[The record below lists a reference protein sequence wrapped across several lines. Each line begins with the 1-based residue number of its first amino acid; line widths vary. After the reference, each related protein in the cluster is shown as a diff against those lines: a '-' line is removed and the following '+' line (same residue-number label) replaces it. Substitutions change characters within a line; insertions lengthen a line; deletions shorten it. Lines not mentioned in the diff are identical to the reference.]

1 MTRRKEIESIII
13 GTLLNTFETD
23 WFADCSYCI
32 TADMFMEERNAKIYS
47 VICEYRNTG
56 DKVITPIH
64 LFEFDDKLFPLLE
77 YMSNLAVD
85 FYFLVK
91 KIKFNERVRLAKL
104 IEGKQYRYTD
114 VKFSDYVSKFI
125 EMVIK
130 ERKTQNKSI

>member
-32 TADMFMEERNAKIYS
+32 TADMFTDKRNARIYS
-47 VICEYRNTG
+47 AICEYRNTG

-77 YMSNLAVD
+77 YLS
-85 FYFLVK
+85 
-91 KIKFNERVRLAKL
+91 L
-104 IEGKQYRYTD
+104 IH
-114 VKFSDYVSKFI
+114 I
-125 EMVIK
+125 
-130 ERKTQNKSI
+130 